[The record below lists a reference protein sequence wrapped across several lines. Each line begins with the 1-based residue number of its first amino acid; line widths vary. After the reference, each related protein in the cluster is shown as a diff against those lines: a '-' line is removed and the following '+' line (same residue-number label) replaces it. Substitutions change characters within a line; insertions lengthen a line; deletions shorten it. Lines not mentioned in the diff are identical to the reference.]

1 MRKVQ
6 FPLIWRAAGLT
17 NIVVSVIKVLLSF
30 SKSFYNRALCSFPIV
45 LSGSQES
52 VRFLR
57 PVARQNIGKSAL
69 RMIVK
74 VANFRVFWNE
84 ASLSCY
90 GKPV

>member
-1 MRKVQ
+1 MREVQ
-6 FPLIWRAAGLT
+6 FPLIWRAAGLK

-74 VANFRVFWNE
+74 VANKTRALEMF
-84 ASLSCY
+84 
-90 GKPV
+90 